1 METIRIQFEP
11 NIKAKILA
19 FLKTFSEE
27 ELQIIQEDPSFE
39 ENKERLTLE
48 LAKIENG
55 TANYTTL
62 EELNLVL
69 EKRISSYED

>member
-1 METIRIQFEP
+1 METIRLQFEP

-19 FLKTFSEE
+19 FLKTFSED

>member
-1 METIRIQFEP
+1 METIRLQFEP
-11 NIKAKILA
+11 SIKTKILEL
-19 FLKTFSEE
+19 LKTFSKD

-39 ENKERLTLE
+39 ENKERLTRE

-55 TANYTTL
+55 TASYTTL

>member
-1 METIRIQFEP
+1 METIRLQFEP

>member
-1 METIRIQFEP
+1 METIRLQFEP
-11 NIKAKILA
+11 SIKTKILEL
-19 FLKTFSEE
+19 LKTFSKD

-39 ENKERLTLE
+39 ENKERLTRE

-55 TANYTTL
+55 TASHTTL